1 MDITANM
8 QGGGPF
14 SLTWLQLLP
23 RLTLRA
29 HSHPRLSIVH
39 TIAFDP
45 ISSRIT
51 LLAFTDPLG
60 ILQLAERPVV
70 QRAQAL
76 QAWLEERTD
85 EVRKT

>member
-1 MDITANM
+1 MANM
-8 QGGGPF
+8 QGGRPF

-23 RLTLRA
+23 RLTLKA
-29 HSHPRLSIVH
+29 HSQPRLSIVH

-45 ISSRIT
+45 ISSRIS

-60 ILQLAERPVV
+60 ILRLAERPVL
-70 QRAQAL
+70 QRAPAL

-85 EVRKT
+85 EVRKI